1 MLLYKEESTFLPNKS
16 IVSLTLGLIGVLL
29 GLVESKPN
37 FFHKIFGN
45 PMNLQSNEVIQL
57 SNHAHLELDL
67 HKLQK
72 IMSKFILCRLEDDII
87 NIDLS
92 NYQLTILLSL

>member
-1 MLLYKEESTFLPNKS
+1 MLLYKEESTLLPNKS
-16 IVSLTLGLIGVLL
+16 IVSLTFGVLIGLA
-29 GLVESKPN
+29 ESKPN
-37 FFHKIFGN
+37 FFPKIFGN
-45 PMNLQSNEVIQL
+45 PMNLQSNEVILL

>member
-1 MLLYKEESTFLPNKS
+1 MLLYKEESTLLPNKS
-16 IVSLTLGLIGVLL
+16 IVSLTLGLIWVLL

-67 HKLQK
+67 HKL
-72 IMSKFILCRLEDDII
+72 
-87 NIDLS
+87 
-92 NYQLTILLSL
+92 